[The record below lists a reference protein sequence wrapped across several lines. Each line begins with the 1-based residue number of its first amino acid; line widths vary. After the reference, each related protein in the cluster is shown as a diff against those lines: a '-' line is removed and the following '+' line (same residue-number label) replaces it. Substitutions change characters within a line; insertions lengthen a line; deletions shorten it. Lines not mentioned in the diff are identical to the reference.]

1 MKIKSSSALFNIEVI
16 GGQLAPQVLLSP
28 SVSNKNLY
36 IEVLVKI
43 IQRFDDNN
51 SGIETPPRPGASVV
65 SYAFG
70 TYKVFVEEMVV

>member
-1 MKIKSSSALFNIEVI
+1 VI

-70 TYKVFVEEMVV
+70 TYMASTKWIIV